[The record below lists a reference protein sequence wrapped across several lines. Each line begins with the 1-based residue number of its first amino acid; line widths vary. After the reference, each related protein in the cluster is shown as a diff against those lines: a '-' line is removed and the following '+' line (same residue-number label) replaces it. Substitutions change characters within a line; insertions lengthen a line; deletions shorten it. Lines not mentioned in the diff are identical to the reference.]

1 MGSPPSKSLPG
12 WINKRVVLYLAT
24 HSATSSASVQAHLK
38 TLGLPFTEPYSDLLA
53 INLSSDGLCNLC
65 EHLDATLSR
74 PDIRRSMC
82 LVISEGVEPS
92 VHDMLQMQPLRALI
106 RTVQGQW
113 LTEMLQEKRLLSHFQ
128 PIVYTADPSRILAY
142 ECLLRSKDHDGTT
155 IYPDRL
161 FGVAR
166 STDLLSQLDQA
177 ARLMAVSGAS
187 EHHVRTKLFINYD
200 PSAIDDPGRSLRS
213 TLRAIQT
220 AGFKPEQVVFEMVE
234 TSERDVKHL
243 LNIVTFLKSRGFK
256 VALDDLGCGYNS
268 LALLPQLRPEYIK
281 LNIDL
286 IRGIDRD
293 PYKGNLVGR
302 LLDMVKSLGIKTIAE
317 GIETKGEWRWVL
329 QHGADYAQGYLFARP
344 ASPPPLP
351 KPFSESWVS
360 APATWAAP

>member
-1 MGSPPSKSLPG
+1 MGSPPVKSLPS
-12 WINKRVVLYLAT
+12 WINKRIILYLAT
-24 HSATSSASVQAHLK
+24 HSASVASSVRAHLQ
-38 TLGLPFTEPYSDLLA
+38 TLGLPFTEPYTDLLA
-53 INLSSDGLCNLC
+53 ISLSSRELCNLC
-65 EHLDATLSR
+65 EHVDATMSR
-74 PDIRRSMC
+74 ADIKRSMC
-82 LVISEGVEPS
+82 LLISEDVEPS
-92 VHDMLQMQPLRALI
+92 IHDMLQMQPLRALI

-113 LTEMLQEKRLLSHFQ
+113 LTEMLREKRLLSHFQ
-128 PIVYTADPSRILAY
+128 PIVYTADPGRILAY
-142 ECLLRSKDHDGTT
+142 ECLLRSTDHDGTT

-187 EHHVRTKLFINYD
+187 QHRVRTKLFINYD

-213 TLRAIQT
+213 TLRALQT

-234 TSERDVKHL
+234 TSEKDVKHL
-243 LNIVTFLKSRGFK
+243 LSIVTFLKAKGFK

-293 PYKGNLVGR
+293 PYRGNLVAK

-317 GIETKGEWRWVL
+317 GIETKSEWRWAL

-344 ASPPPLP
+344 ATPPPLP
-351 KPFSESWVS
+351 EPFSQSWVS
-360 APATWAAP
+360 TPATWAAP